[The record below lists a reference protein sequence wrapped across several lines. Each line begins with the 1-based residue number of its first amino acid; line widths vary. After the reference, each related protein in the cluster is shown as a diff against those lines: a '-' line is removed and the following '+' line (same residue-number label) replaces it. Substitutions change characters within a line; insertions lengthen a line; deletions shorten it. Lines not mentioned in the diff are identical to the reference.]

1 MGEYLQTLTVILGS
15 SPRMTVERL
24 SSLRKERSILSYF
37 TCKISGF
44 QERVRRLIAP
54 RSMLNRFV
62 KSLAMERKCV

>member
-1 MGEYLQTLTVILGS
+1 MGKYLQTLNVILGS

-24 SSLRKERSILSYF
+24 SSLRKERSIPSYF
-37 TCKISGF
+37 TRKISGF
-44 QERVRRLIAP
+44 EERVTRLIAP

>member
-24 SSLRKERSILSYF
+24 SSLRKERSILSHF
-37 TCKISGF
+37 TRGISGF
-44 QERVRRLIAP
+44 EERVTRLITP
-54 RSMLNRFV
+54 HSMLNRFM

>member
-1 MGEYLQTLTVILGS
+1 MGEYLQTLNVILGS

-44 QERVRRLIAP
+44 
-54 RSMLNRFV
+54 
-62 KSLAMERKCV
+62 